1 MYIPKYFSMPDSDVL
16 DFIRANPFGILI
28 TAAADGIKATHL
40 PFHVKETK
48 DSWVLWAHL
57 AGANPHASCL
67 LEKEHLAI
75 FSGVHAYIS
84 SSWYK
89 NVNVSTWN
97 YEAVHVTGTIQLLTE
112 PELLDALNELT
123 NSYEYS
129 QDSPRTL
136 DKIPT
141 KMVSAYL
148 KEIVGFAFHPQ
159 KVEAKT
165 KLSQNRNQQDHASI
179 VSHLEKQVDPLAKE
193 VAKKMRKNRP
203 A

>member
-1 MYIPKYFSMPDSDVL
+1 MYIPKPFSMPEGEVL
-16 DFIRANPFGILI
+16 DFIRCNPFGILV
-28 TAAADGIKATHL
+28 TAAADGIKATHI

-57 AGANPHASCL
+57 ASANPHASSL

-75 FSGVHAYIS
+75 FSGVHAYVS

-97 YEAVHVTGTIQLLTE
+97 YEAVHVTGTIQLLSE
-112 PELLDALNELT
+112 SELLEALNELT
-123 NSYEYS
+123 NSYEHG
-129 QDSPRTL
+129 QESPLTL

-159 KVEAKT
+159 NVEAKA

-179 VSHLEKQVDPLAKE
+179 VSHLEKQVVPLAHE
-193 VAKKMRKNRP
+193 VAKKMKKNRP

>member
-1 MYIPKYFSMPDSDVL
+1 MYIPKPFSMPEGEVL

-28 TAAADGIKATHL
+28 TAAADGIKATHI

-48 DSWVLWAHL
+48 DSWVLLAHL

-97 YEAVHVTGTIQLLTE
+97 YEAVHVTGTIRLLTE
-112 PELLDALNELT
+112 TELLEALNELT
-123 NSYEYS
+123 NTYEHS
-129 QDSPRTL
+129 QESPRTL
-136 DKIPT
+136 DKIPS

-179 VSHLEKQVDPLAKE
+179 VSHLQKQVDPLAKE
-193 VAKKMRKNRP
+193 LAKKMRKNRP